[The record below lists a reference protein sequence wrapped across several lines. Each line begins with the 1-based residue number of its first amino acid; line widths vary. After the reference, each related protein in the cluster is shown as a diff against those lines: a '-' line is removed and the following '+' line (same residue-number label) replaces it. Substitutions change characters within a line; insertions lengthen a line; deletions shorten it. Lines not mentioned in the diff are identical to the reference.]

1 MNIVAEQIT
10 SPALP
15 ADVSPADQAVITQA
29 LLAAAN
35 EMGAKLIR
43 SAHSPIVREASDCS
57 TALLDRFGNVIAQS
71 ELIPLQLGSISHT
84 FAPCLEYGGL
94 EALSEDDF
102 YINNDPFHGGQHV
115 PDVFLFS
122 PIFFAGNHVGFSASI
137 AHHIDLGGGAPGL
150 NPDAT
155 DVHQEGI
162 IIPPSRYSFSRDWN
176 GGPLERLIRANI
188 RLPDATIGD
197 FNAQFA
203 ANRIGAE
210 RVKELCRKHG
220 EAKVAAVMDAV
231 LDYSERRVRA
241 ALMRVP
247 DGVYE
252 GEDAID
258 DDGTNSTA
266 LAIKARVT
274 VAGDSIAVDFSG
286 SAEQVK
292 ANINNPFASTVG
304 ACASVIKS
312 VLTDA
317 DIPFNS
323 GAHRAISVTA
333 PCGSILN
340 PKPPAPVRARLLPS
354 YRVYNAV
361 MKALALALPERVIAS
376 GYDTTTSTCLSRL
389 GPNGY
394 SIYLEIFGGGL
405 GGGNVQDGCDGVDC
419 LLSNCSNI
427 PIEAMDMT
435 YDFFRVRD
443 YSLIPDSGGA
453 GRRRGGLGLQ
463 RIYEVLADDV
473 EFATYADR
481 FVRPPQ
487 GLFGGAP
494 GRCAETYVERAG
506 ERITLRSKQS
516 FKLLRG
522 DLLVMRTGGGAGY
535 GEANER
541 EASRIAHDRHDGF
554 VS

>member
-1 MNIVAEQIT
+1 MND
-10 SPALP
+10 SPKA
-15 ADVSPADQAVITQA
+15 VSPADQAVITQA

-57 TALLDRFGNVIAQS
+57 TALLDREGNVIAQS

-84 FAPCLEYGGL
+84 FAPCLQYGSIETL
-94 EALSEDDF
+94 TDDHF
-102 YINNDPFHGGQHV
+102 YINNDPFHGGQHL

-122 PIFFAGNHVGFSASI
+122 PIFFDGEHVGFSASI

-162 IIPPSRYSFSRDWN
+162 IFPPSRYSFSNDWN

-220 EAKVAAVMDAV
+220 QTKVASVMNAV
-231 LDYSERRVRA
+231 LDYSERRVRSA
-241 ALMRVP
+241 IAQVP
-247 DGVYE
+247 DGVYH

-258 DDGTNSTA
+258 DDGTGSEPLPVRAT
-266 LAIKARVT
+266 VT
-274 VAGDSIAVDFSG
+274 VSGDSIAVDFAG
-286 SAEQVK
+286 THDQVK
-292 ANINNPFASTVG
+292 SNINNPFASTVG

-333 PCGSILN
+333 PYGSLLN

-361 MKALALALPERVIAS
+361 MKALAQALPDRVIAS
-376 GYDTTTSTCLSRL
+376 GYDTTTSSCLSHV

-405 GGGNVQDGCDGVDC
+405 GGGITHDGCDGVDC

-443 YSLIPDSGGA
+443 YSLIPDSGGD

-463 RIYEVLADDV
+463 RIYEVIADEV

-481 FVRPPQ
+481 FVRAPE
-487 GLFGGAP
+487 GLFGGQP

-506 ERITLRSKQS
+506 QRIELRSKQS
-516 FKLLRG
+516 FKLKRG
-522 DLLVMRTGGGAGY
+522 DRLVMRTGGGAGY
-535 GEANER
+535 GEPSER
-541 EASRIAHDRHDGF
+541 EGNLRDADQRDGLMHAS
-554 VS
+554 

>member
-1 MNIVAEQIT
+1 MNAQMQSE
-10 SPALP
+10 LP
-15 ADVSPADQAVITQA
+15 AGNVSPADQAVITQA

-43 SAHSPIVREASDCS
+43 SAHSPIVREAADCS
-57 TALLDRFGNVIAQS
+57 TALLDRHGNVIAQA

-84 FAPCLEYGGL
+84 FAPCLEVGGT
-94 EALSEDDF
+94 EGLSDDDF
-102 YINNDPFHGGQHV
+102 FINNDPFHGGQHV

-122 PIFFAGNHVGFSASI
+122 PIFFDGRHVGYSASI

-162 IIPPSRYSFSRDWN
+162 IVPPSRYSLSRDWH
-176 GGPLERLIRANI
+176 GGPLERLMRANI
-188 RLPDATIGD
+188 RLPEATIGD

-210 RVKELCRKHG
+210 RVKDLCAKHG
-220 EAKVAAVMDAV
+220 VSKVMAVMDGV

-247 DGVYE
+247 DGIYT

-258 DDGTNSTA
+258 DDGNGNGP
-266 LAIKARVT
+266 LAIKAT
-274 VAGDSIAVDFSG
+274 VEVRGDSISVDFTG
-286 SAEQVK
+286 SHPQVK
-292 ANINNPFASTVG
+292 SNINNPFASTVG
-304 ACASVIKS
+304 ACASVVKS

-323 GAHRAISVTA
+323 GAHRAIEVSA
-333 PCGSILN
+333 PYGSILN

-361 MKALALALPERVIAS
+361 MQALASALPERVIAT
-376 GYDTTTSTCLSRL
+376 GYDTTTSSCLSHL
-389 GPNGY
+389 GENGY

-405 GGGNVQDGCDGVDC
+405 GGGAHHDGCDGVDC

-435 YDFFRVRD
+435 YRFFRTRD

-453 GRRRGGLGLQ
+453 GRRRGGLGMQ
-463 RIYEVLADDV
+463 RIYEIIEDDV

-481 FVRPPQ
+481 FVRAPQ

-494 GRCAETYVERAG
+494 GRCAETYVERG
-506 ERITLRSKQS
+506 NERIALTSKQS
-516 FKLLRG
+516 FALRRG
-522 DLLVMRTGGGAGY
+522 DRLVLRTGGGAGY
-535 GEANER
+535 GDPAER
-541 EASRIAHDRHDGF
+541 SAELTESDRLDGLTGA
-554 VS
+554 